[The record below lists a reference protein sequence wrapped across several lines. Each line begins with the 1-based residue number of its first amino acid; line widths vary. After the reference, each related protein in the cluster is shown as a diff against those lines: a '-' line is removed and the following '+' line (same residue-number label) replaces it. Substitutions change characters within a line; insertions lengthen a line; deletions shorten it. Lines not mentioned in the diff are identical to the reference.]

1 MPKYY
6 IMDLDQGMA
15 ETVAHAARSA
25 AEIAACQWLPENEL
39 RVYSDEYAR
48 MGFQGGL
55 QWYRCNTE
63 PQFRPELET
72 YSGRTIDVPACFIGG
87 KSDWGVYQSPGALE
101 AMASVACTRFKG
113 IHLIEG
119 AGHWVQQEQPG
130 AVLAVLKEF
139 LASPA

>member
-48 MGFQGGL
+48 M
-55 QWYRCNTE
+55 
-63 PQFRPELET
+63 
-72 YSGRTIDVPACFIGG
+72 GG